1 MRYKRNSER
10 KDDINPLRSELSL
23 SKLSE
28 MDEDDFMNIVDDKLE
43 NTAKMTTQIRST
55 LKSLENSISNRRR
68 VISEIDNSSE
78 EG

>member
-1 MRYKRNSER
+1 M
-10 KDDINPLRSELSL
+10 
-23 SKLSE
+23 
-28 MDEDDFMNIVDDKLE
+28 DDKIE

-55 LKSLENSISNRRR
+55 LKSLGSSISNRRR